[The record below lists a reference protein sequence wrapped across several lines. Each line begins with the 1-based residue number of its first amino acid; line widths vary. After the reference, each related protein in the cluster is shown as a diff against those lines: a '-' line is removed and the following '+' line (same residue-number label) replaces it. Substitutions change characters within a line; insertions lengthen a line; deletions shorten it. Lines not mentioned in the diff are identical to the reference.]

1 MHITVITFDTHSSK
15 IRAEDF
21 YKNILFISSSEGY
34 YIGRVTFI
42 TSPDI
47 LKVHN
52 LLH

>member
-1 MHITVITFDTHSSK
+1 MHITVITFDTHTSE

-21 YKNILFISSSEGY
+21 TNILYLFKTQVY

-42 TSPDI
+42 TSPNI